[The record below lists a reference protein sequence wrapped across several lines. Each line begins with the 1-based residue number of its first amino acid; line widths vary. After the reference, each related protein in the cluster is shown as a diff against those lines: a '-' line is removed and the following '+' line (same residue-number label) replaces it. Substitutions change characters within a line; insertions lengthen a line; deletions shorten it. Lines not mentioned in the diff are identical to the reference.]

1 MPFAIPFWLKIVG
14 PLVLAAILFGGIA
27 GWSHHQ
33 YSKGK
38 KAGIEQVD
46 KEWADATKKLEAQ
59 AAQSATRADDAFA
72 KRAEE
77 QKVQA
82 DSDRKAV
89 EDAEAKGTSP
99 LDSLFGG
106 GGS

>member
-1 MPFAIPFWLKIVG
+1 MPFVIPFWLKIVG
-14 PLVLAAILFGGIA
+14 PLVAIAILFGGIA
-27 GWSHHQ
+27 AWSHHQ

-59 AAQSATRADDAFA
+59 AAQSATRADDGAA
-72 KRAEE
+72 KRAAEFKE
-77 QKVQA
+77 QA

-89 EDAEAKGTSP
+89 EDAEAKGSSP
-99 LDSLFGG
+99 LDALFGG
-106 GGS
+106 SGS